1 VEPAHARY
9 DGHSEWYD
17 ETFGAF
23 SYEEETAFLRER
35 LGAGRGQ
42 ICLDVA
48 CGTGLHGR
56 TVVEAGYRAVGF
68 DISADQIRFARRRL
82 DAAVRAD
89 ARRLPLPDGAVA
101 LALGMFFHTDVAD
114 FAAVVRDVARCLRPG
129 GRFIYVGLHPCFIG
143 PFVNR
148 MNEPGDGA
156 LRFVPGYG
164 DVGWADR
171 GSGDGSG
178 VGGRVGFHHKTLA
191 GFLGAIAGAG
201 LDIRELREFAGGGV
215 VLPRN
220 LAVVAVKAGATGA
233 SGASDVTGGSGASGA
248 SDVTGAT
255 GASGASDVTGGSGAA
270 GRSGAAGGS
279 GVTGRLGGGP

>member
-23 SYEEETAFLRER
+23 SYEEETAFLGER
-35 LGAGRGQ
+35 LGAGNGE

-56 TVVEAGYRAVGF
+56 TVAGAGYRVVGF
-68 DISADQIRFARRRL
+68 DISADQLRFARRRL
-82 DAAVRAD
+82 EVVVHAD
-89 ARRLPLPDGAVA
+89 ARRLPLRDDAVT

-114 FAAVVRDVARCLRPG
+114 FAAVVREVARCLRPG

-148 MNEPGDGA
+148 TNESQDLG
-156 LRFVPGYG
+156 LRFTPGYG
-164 DVGWADR
+164 DDGWAYR
-171 GSGDGSG
+171 ASGDGSG
-178 VGGRVGFHHKTLA
+178 VGGRVGFHHKTLV
-191 GFLGAIAGAG
+191 GLLGAIADAG
-201 LDIRELREFAGGGV
+201 LNLREVREIRGGGV

-220 LAVVAVKAGATGA
+220 LAVVAVKAA
-233 SGASDVTGGSGASGA
+233 
-248 SDVTGAT
+248 
-255 GASGASDVTGGSGAA
+255 
-270 GRSGAAGGS
+270 
-279 GVTGRLGGGP
+279 